1 MKQTILPRKEIL
13 QMRGHQ
19 MPQGRAG
26 KLRLDFNENT
36 VGCSPAVRAAL
47 RKLSREDIAIYP
59 EYEATRKRMA
69 KYFCVAPEETIL
81 NNGVDDSLKLIFDC
95 FVEPRA
101 TVFLVEPTFDMYR
114 LYAALQGARVIS
126 KRLDEEL
133 RVPMEKVVRALRKH
147 KPRVFLLANP
157 NNPTGTLLGHQDLRR
172 ILRAAPRTLVVV
184 DEAYAEF
191 SGVTVL
197 PWIRRY
203 TNLVVAR
210 TFSKVAGLAGLR
222 FGCLFANR
230 TLVAE
235 MRKAQPPFPVNS
247 AALVAAE
254 AAIRDASYLRRTV
267 AEVLRGKR
275 VLEAALTRLGVRFF
289 PSGGNFLLADFGSD
303 AASLLRAMAGQG
315 ILLRDRTRDFGR
327 PGFFRI
333 TIGTRPQMR
342 RLARALEAQW

>member
-1 MKQTILPRKEIL
+1 MKQKILPRKEVL
-13 QMRGHQ
+13 RMHGHQ

-47 RKLSREDIAIYP
+47 RKLSREDIAVYP
-59 EYEATRKRMA
+59 EYEATRRRMA
-69 KYFCVAPEETIL
+69 GHFGVSAAETIL
-81 NNGVDDSLKLIFDC
+81 NNGVDDGLKLIFDC

-101 TVFLVEPTFDMYR
+101 CVFLVEPTFDMYR
-114 LYAALQGARVIS
+114 MYAALHGARVIS
-126 KRLDEEL
+126 ERLNEEL
-133 RVPMEKVVRALRKH
+133 RVPMEKVLRALRRH

-157 NNPTGTLLGHQDLRR
+157 NNPTGTLLGRNDLRR

-191 SGVTVL
+191 AGVTVL
-197 PWIRRY
+197 PWIRRHA
-203 TNLVVAR
+203 NLVVAR

-230 TLVAE
+230 ELIAQ

-254 AAIRDASYLRRTV
+254 AAICNTSYLRRTV

-275 VLEAALTRLGVRFF
+275 VLEAVLTRLGVRFF
-289 PSGGNFLLADFGSD
+289 PGGGNFLLADFG
-303 AASLLRAMAGQG
+303 ARAPALLRALAGKG

-327 PGFFRI
+327 PGFIRI
-333 TIGTRPQMR
+333 TIGTPLQMR
-342 RLARALEAQW
+342 RLTRALEAHL

>member
-1 MKQTILPRKEIL
+1 MKPKILPRKEVL
-13 QMRGHQ
+13 EMHGHP

-47 RKLSREDIAIYP
+47 RKLSREQIGIYP
-59 EYEATRKRMA
+59 EYEATRARMA
-69 KYFCVAPEETIL
+69 KYFRVAPEETIL
-81 NNGVDDSLKLIFDC
+81 NNGVDDSLKLVFDC
-95 FVEPRA
+95 FVEPGA
-101 TVFLVEPTFDMYR
+101 SVLLVEPTFDMYR
-114 LYAALQGARVIS
+114 IYSALHGARVIS
-126 KRLDEEL
+126 ERLDADL
-133 RVPMEKVVRALRKH
+133 RTSMERVLRALRKH

-157 NNPTGTLLGHQDLRR
+157 NNPTGTLLSRSQLRR
-172 ILRAAPRTLVVV
+172 ILEAAPRTLVVV

-203 TNLVVAR
+203 PSLVVTR

-230 TLVAE
+230 ELTAE
-235 MRKAQPPFPVNS
+235 MRKGQAPFPVNN

-254 AAIRDASYLRRTV
+254 AAVRDVAYMRRTV

-275 VLEAALTRLGVRFF
+275 ILEDGLRRLGARVF
-289 PSGGNFLLADFGSD
+289 PSGGNFLLADCGER
-303 AASLLRAMAGQG
+303 APRLLNVLRGQG

-327 PGFFRI
+327 PGFIRI
-333 TIGTRPQMR
+333 TAGTRAQMR
-342 RLARALEAQW
+342 RLVRALEAAW

>member
-1 MKQTILPRKEIL
+1 MKQTILPRKEVL
-13 QMRGHQ
+13 RMRGHQ

-47 RKLSREDIAIYP
+47 RKLSREQIGIYP
-59 EYEATRKRMA
+59 EYEATRKHMA
-69 KYFCVAPEETIL
+69 KYFGVAPAETIL
-81 NNGVDDSLKLIFDC
+81 NNGVDDSLKLVFDC

-114 LYAALQGARVIS
+114 LYAALHGARVIS
-126 KRLDEEL
+126 EGMDENL
-133 RVPMEKVVRALRKH
+133 RVPMGKVLRALRRH
-147 KPRVFLLANP
+147 KPCVFLLANP
-157 NNPTGTLLGHQDLRR
+157 NNPTGTLLGHRELRQ

-203 TNLVVAR
+203 ANLVVTR

-230 TLVAE
+230 ALVAE

-254 AAIRDASYLRRTV
+254 AAIRDTSYLRRTV

-275 VLEAALTRLGVRFF
+275 VLEAALKRIGVRTF
-289 PSGGNFLLADFGSD
+289 PSGGNFLLADFGER
-303 AASLLRAMAGQG
+303 ATALLRAMTRQG

-327 PGFFRI
+327 PGYVRI
-333 TIGTRPQMR
+333 TIGTRSQMR
-342 RLARALEAQW
+342 RLARALEVQW

>member
-1 MKQTILPRKEIL
+1 MRPRVLPRKEVL
-13 QMRGHQ
+13 RMRGDQ

-47 RKLSREDIAIYP
+47 RKLSREQIAVYP
-59 EYEATRKRMA
+59 EYEATRRRMA
-69 KYFCVAPEETIL
+69 QYFGVSPAETIL

-101 TVFLVEPTFDMYR
+101 SVFLVEPTFDMYR
-114 LYAALQGARVIS
+114 LYAALHGARVLTEQ
-126 KRLDEEL
+126 LDAQMCFPL
-133 RVPMEKVVRALRKH
+133 DKVVRALRKL
-147 KPRVFLLANP
+147 KPRIFLLANP
-157 NNPTGTLLGHQDLRR
+157 NNPTGTLLGRRELRT
-172 ILRAAPRTLVVV
+172 ILDAAPRTLVVV

-197 PWIRRY
+197 PWIRRSP
-203 TNLVVAR
+203 NLVVTR

-230 TLVAE
+230 HLIAE
-235 MRKAQPPFPVNS
+235 MRKAQPPFPVNTP
-247 AALVAAE
+247 ALVAAE
-254 AAIRDASYLRRTV
+254 AAIRDAAYLRRTV
-267 AEVLRGKR
+267 AEVHRGKR
-275 VLEAALTRLGVRFF
+275 VLEAALERLGVRFF
-289 PSGGNFLLADFGSD
+289 PSGGNFLLADFG
-303 AASLLRAMAGQG
+303 ARAPALLRALAGQG

-327 PGFFRI
+327 AGFIRI

-342 RLARALEAQW
+342 RLVRALEAQC